1 SIICFPMQIVILCG
15 GLATR
20 LGRLAK
26 DTSKSM
32 IQIKS
37 KPFLEYQIE
46 ELKRHSITD
55 IVLCVGHLSEQI
67 KDYFGNG
74 KKLGVNIRYSYDKK
88 KPLGPI
94 GALKKAEPL
103 LQDNFF
109 TMYGDSYVFVD
120 FKKVHSYF
128 QEQNKLAL
136 MVVYQNYDKFDKSNI
151 IIKDGS
157 IKQYGGEKTKEM
169 TYIDY
174 GVSLFRKKTLNSI
187 PKNTFFS
194 TKDLFSNLVKQD
206 ELLAFEVKKRF
217 YHIGIPEALTEFK
230 KYIETKKKRI

>member
-1 SIICFPMQIVILCG
+1 MQMVILCG

-20 LGRLAK
+20 LRSLTK
-26 DTSKSM
+26 DTPKSM

-55 IVLCVGHLSEQI
+55 IVLCVGYLSDQI
-67 KDYFGNG
+67 EKYFGNG
-74 KKLGVNIRYSYDKK
+74 EKFGVDICYSSDKK
-88 KPLGPI
+88 NPLGPI

-103 LQDNFF
+103 LKDTFF
-109 TMYGDSYVFVD
+109 TIYGDSYVFVD
-120 FKKVHSYF
+120 FNKVYSYF

-157 IKQYGGEKTKEM
+157 IKQYGGENTKEM

-217 YHIGIPEALTEFK
+217 YHIGTPEALAEFK
-230 KYIETKKKRI
+230 KYVETKKP

>member
-1 SIICFPMQIVILCG
+1 MQIVILCG

-20 LGRLAK
+20 LRSLTK
-26 DTSKSM
+26 DTPKSM

-55 IVLCVGHLSEQI
+55 IVLCVGYLSEQI
-67 KDYFGNG
+67 EKHFGNG
-74 KKLGVNIRYSYDKK
+74 EKFGVNIQYSSDKK
-88 KPLGPI
+88 SPLGPI

-103 LQDNFF
+103 LQDIFF
-109 TMYGDSYVFVD
+109 TMYGDSYVSVD
-120 FKKVHSYF
+120 FNKVHSYF
-128 QEQNKLAL
+128 QEHNKLAL

-157 IKQYGGEKTKEM
+157 IKQYGGQNTKDM
-169 TYIDY
+169 TYVDY
-174 GVSLFRKKTLNSI
+174 GVSLFRKKILSNV
-187 PKNTFFS
+187 PKDTFYS
-194 TKDLFSNLVKQD
+194 TNDLFSDLIKQK

-217 YHIGIPEALTEFK
+217 YHIGTPDALAEFK